1 MDSLGSA
8 AKASRELL
16 ARGIVTPSVL
26 AGMGLFLLAGQ
37 PRVPR
42 PDGSRKSAP
51 VAGGVWVREQFTL
64 HRPLRLG
71 QEVVVTGVVE
81 RRYARKGRVYST
93 TRAETRDPDGRL
105 LVSNC
110 TTGLV
115 RYRRDPD
122 LADYE
127 EGRAEAE
134 VPRPRP
140 DLDVA
145 GENPALATLRGLA
158 VGETLV
164 GPTTLVSLELM
175 RTRDGARSRN
185 PIHTDPEAARRAGLE
200 APIAGGSHVLSF
212 VEEVLMDAWG
222 PEALLHGACRDVR
235 FVGQVRAGSRLTPRA
250 RVEAVTR
257 ERVDVALEVECEG
270 RTAVTGTLLIPLA

>member
-1 MDSLGSA
+1 
-8 AKASRELL
+8 
-16 ARGIVTPSVL
+16 
-26 AGMGLFLLAGQ
+26 
-37 PRVPR
+37 
-42 PDGSRKSAP
+42 
-51 VAGGVWVREQFTL
+51 VREQFTV
-64 HRPLRLG
+64 HRPVFLD
-71 QEVVVTGVVE
+71 QEVVVTGAVE
-81 RRYARKGRVYST
+81 RRYARKGRLYST
-93 TRAETRDPDGRL
+93 TRAETRDTRGRL

-127 EGRAEAE
+127 EGRAEAD
-134 VPRPRP
+134 VPQPRP
-140 DLDVA
+140 DADVA

-158 VGETLV
+158 AGATLT
-164 GPTTLVSLELM
+164 GPTTLVPLELM
-175 RTRDGARSRN
+175 RTRDGERSRN

-222 PEALLHGACRDVR
+222 PEALLHGACNDVR
-235 FVGQVRAGSRLTPRA
+235 FVGQVRAGSQVTPRA
-250 RVEAVTR
+250 RIEVVTR
-257 ERVDVALEVECEG
+257 ERVEVALEVECEG